1 MDKAYAHR
9 VGTHLSWLR
18 KQKKLSQE
26 QLAARMQLLGCD
38 MTRSALA
45 KIEVGQRMLCPD
57 EIKALR
63 TALSVTY
70 DDILLYRRI
79 DAATDTH
86 IAVCP
91 VRNVG
96 GNRSVSRN
104 VSALL
109 SFAPH
114 SIGSPVKG
122 SRRLCCRGVE

>member
-18 KQKKLSQE
+18 KQKKLTQE

-45 KIEVGQRMLCPD
+45 KIEVSQRMLCPD

-70 DDILLYRRI
+70 DDILL
-79 DAATDTH
+79 
-86 IAVCP
+86 
-91 VRNVG
+91 
-96 GNRSVSRN
+96 
-104 VSALL
+104 
-109 SFAPH
+109 
-114 SIGSPVKG
+114 
-122 SRRLCCRGVE
+122 

>member
-18 KQKKLSQE
+18 KQKKLTQE

-45 KIEVGQRMLCPD
+45 KIEVGQRMLYPD

-70 DDILLYRRI
+70 DDILL
-79 DAATDTH
+79 
-86 IAVCP
+86 
-91 VRNVG
+91 
-96 GNRSVSRN
+96 
-104 VSALL
+104 
-109 SFAPH
+109 
-114 SIGSPVKG
+114 
-122 SRRLCCRGVE
+122 

>member
-18 KQKKLSQE
+18 KRKLSQE

-70 DDILLYRRI
+70 DDILL
-79 DAATDTH
+79 
-86 IAVCP
+86 
-91 VRNVG
+91 
-96 GNRSVSRN
+96 
-104 VSALL
+104 
-109 SFAPH
+109 
-114 SIGSPVKG
+114 
-122 SRRLCCRGVE
+122 

>member
-18 KQKKLSQE
+18 KQKKLTQE

-45 KIEVGQRMLCPD
+45 KIEVGQLMLCPD

-70 DDILLYRRI
+70 DDILL
-79 DAATDTH
+79 
-86 IAVCP
+86 
-91 VRNVG
+91 
-96 GNRSVSRN
+96 
-104 VSALL
+104 
-109 SFAPH
+109 
-114 SIGSPVKG
+114 
-122 SRRLCCRGVE
+122 